1 MPTHRKTKKN
11 RLIKAL
17 ERCRPADPLATLLD
31 GNQRFAKA
39 WKLADNIPNSEQA
52 NHLRGRYFSSFWADN
67 CYTRAYWLNQGQEPW
82 AAIVGCADS
91 RVSPEWIFDCV
102 PSDLFVVRSAGNT
115 AFAESIASIEY
126 AIEHLKV
133 PLVMVLGHSS
143 CGAVKAA
150 VSAKATRSS
159 VGSPSLDTLVNSM
172 LRVINPKDDI
182 NENVKSNALATAKQL
197 VSKSKIIKHA
207 VKEGHVKVVAG
218 FYNILSGEVEM
229 LR

>member
-1 MPTHRKTKKN
+1 MPNRGQRNMTKKRN
-11 RLIKAL
+11 RLTYEL
-17 ERCRPADPLATLLD
+17 ERCRPEKPLERLLA
-31 GNQRFAKA
+31 GNARYAKA
-39 WKLADNIPNSEQA
+39 WKLADGASNSE
-52 NHLRGRYFSSFWADN
+52 RGKHFSSFWVNN

-91 RVSPEWIFDCV
+91 RVSPEWVFDCV

-150 VSAKATRSS
+150 VAAKATRSS
-159 VGSPSLDTLVNSM
+159 VGSPALDTLVTPMFDSIDVNQ
-172 LRVINPKDDI
+172 DI
-182 NENVKSNALATAKQL
+182 NDNVKSNALTTAAQL
-197 VSKSKIIKHA
+197 ALKSKIIGDA
-207 VKEGHVKVVAG
+207 VAAGHVKVVAG
-218 FYNILSGEVEM
+218 YYDILSGEVKV
-229 LR
+229 LA

>member
-1 MPTHRKTKKN
+1 MPRSRKTRKN
-11 RLIKAL
+11 SLAREL
-17 ERCRPADPLATLLD
+17 ERCRPADPLKALLT
-31 GNQRFAKA
+31 GNKRFAKA
-39 WKLADNIPNSEQA
+39 WKLADGASNSE
-52 NHLRGRYFSSFWADN
+52 RGQHFSSFWTDN

-91 RVSPEWIFDCV
+91 RVSPEWVFDCV

-150 VSAKATRSS
+150 VAAKATRSS
-159 VGSPSLDTLVNSM
+159 VGSPALDTLVAPMFDS
-172 LRVINPKDDI
+172 INVGQDVAT
-182 NENVKSNALATAKQL
+182 NVKSNALATVDQL
-197 VSKSKIIKHA
+197 ISKSKIIGEA
-207 VKEGHVKVVAG
+207 VSKGHVKVVAG
-218 FYNILSGEVEM
+218 YYDILTGAVEV
-229 LR
+229 LA

>member
-1 MPTHRKTKKN
+1 MPRSRKTRKN
-11 RLIKAL
+11 RLTTEL
-17 ERCRPADPLATLLD
+17 ERCRPTNPLKALLA
-31 GNQRFAKA
+31 GNKRYAKA
-39 WKLADNIPNSEQA
+39 WQLADGSSNSE
-52 NHLRGRYFSSFWADN
+52 RGRYFSSFWSDN

-102 PSDLFVVRSAGNT
+102 PSDLFIVRSAGNT

-159 VGSPSLDTLVNSM
+159 VGSPALDTLVGSM
-172 LRVINPKDDI
+172 FDI
-182 NENVKSNALATAKQL
+182 IDVNQDIAVNVKSNALATAEQL
-197 VSKSKIIKHA
+197 ISKSNIIGDA
-207 VKEGHVKVVAG
+207 VTKGTSKW
-218 FYNILSGEVEM
+218 
-229 LR
+229 